1 MFDVTESRR
10 TGDALRESERQR
22 QQVLEAMLHAE
33 AAARAQ
39 IAGELHDDTI
49 QVMTAAL
56 LMLDRTRRSEAQ
68 EALEA
73 ACRTLREAIDRTRRL
88 TFQLR
93 PPLLERDGL
102 NAALRVLLD
111 DAAEEAGWQTTL
123 RIDCGR
129 YGFGI
134 EDLVYRTIQEL
145 VTNARKHANAA
156 HLSIEI
162 VEAGGE
168 LRSTITDD
176 GVGFEPAQALD
187 RATMRHYFGLDAA
200 IERVHLAGG
209 SLVLTSSPGAGT
221 SVLLTLP
228 LPADSG
234 R

>member
-1 MFDVTESRR
+1 V
-10 TGDALRESERQR
+10 
-22 QQVLEAMLHAE
+22 
-33 AAARAQ
+33 
-39 IAGELHDDTI
+39 
-49 QVMTAAL
+49 
-56 LMLDRTRRSEAQ
+56 
-68 EALEA
+68 
-73 ACRTLREAIDRTRRL
+73 
-88 TFQLR
+88 
-93 PPLLERDGL
+93 
-102 NAALRVLLD
+102 
-111 DAAEEAGWQTTL
+111 GWQTTL

-156 HLSIEI
+156 QLSIEI

-176 GVGFEPAQALD
+176 GAGFELAEALD
-187 RATMRHYFGLDAA
+187 RTTMRHHFGLDAA